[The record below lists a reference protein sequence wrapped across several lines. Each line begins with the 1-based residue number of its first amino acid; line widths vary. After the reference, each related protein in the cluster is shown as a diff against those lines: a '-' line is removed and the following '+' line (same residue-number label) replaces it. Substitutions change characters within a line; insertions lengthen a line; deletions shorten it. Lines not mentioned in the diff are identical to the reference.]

1 MQLQLFAFP
10 HIVDANVTADPA
22 RKAKAQVPVEVS
34 RTGKIWG
41 QGSLMTAQAR
51 VSTFFRR
58 TPADDSVQPG
68 ARYRHCA
75 AKLTETAEV
84 IAIIQDEM
92 GIPHVRFRVT
102 IQTPYQNPVVDGP
115 RTLNLKSFRE
125 RYRESVMA

>member
-1 MQLQLFAFP
+1 MQLFAFP
-10 HIVDANVTADPA
+10 HIVDGNVPA
-22 RKAKAQVPVEVS
+22 EPASKAKAQAPEEVS
-34 RTGKIWG
+34 RTAKLWG
-41 QGSLMTAQAR
+41 QGGFMTAQAR

-58 TPADDSVQPG
+58 SPADVSVQPG

-84 IAIIQDEM
+84 IAIIEDEM

-125 RYRESVMA
+125 RYRETVMA